1 MRFCEAFCA
10 NRSRMS
16 GNLKERLNDSLIVA
30 AQLWIDTRSQY
41 GEVFEISYELDEVKG
56 IRTRVVFVKCL

>member
-1 MRFCEAFCA
+1 
-10 NRSRMS
+10 MS